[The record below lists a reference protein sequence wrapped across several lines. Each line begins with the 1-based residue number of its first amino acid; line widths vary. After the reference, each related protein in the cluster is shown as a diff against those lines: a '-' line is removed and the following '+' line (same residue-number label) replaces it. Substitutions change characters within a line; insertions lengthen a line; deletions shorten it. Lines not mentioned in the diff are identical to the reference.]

1 MEGVTSLGGLRRSGT
16 QRGSLWDESP
26 GGRREEGKSPGP
38 IPVAPSPGDG
48 RAEPVLPRPAVPGV
62 RVQSPPVKAVQLAPT
77 EPG

>member
-38 IPVAPSPGDG
+38 IPVAPLETAGLSQSFRG
-48 RAEPVLPRPAVPGV
+48 RPCPASEFSLHP
-62 RVQSPPVKAVQLAPT
+62 
-77 EPG
+77 